1 MRAVT
6 SRDELGSLLKKAAAA
21 MKGDMK
27 GAVGALEQAY
37 ELASASGD
45 AEDTAVIA
53 EELARAWARR
63 KSSGRALYYARK
75 STTLAPAQKATWTT
89 LAKTCELIASRQ
101 HARGAS
107 TEGRARAL
115 YRASAHAFKKA
126 ASLSKDAEDRR
137 WLLELAGDAAK
148 QGKA

>member
-1 MRAVT
+1 VT

-21 MKGDMK
+21 MKSDLA
-27 GAVGALEQAY
+27 GAVATLEQAY
-37 ELASASGD
+37 QLATASGD

-63 KSSGRALYYARK
+63 KSAGRSLYYARK
-75 STTLAPAQKATWTT
+75 ATQLAPAQKATWTT

-107 TEGRARAL
+107 SLGRARAL
-115 YRASAHAFKKA
+115 YRASAQGFKKA
-126 ASLSKDAEDRR
+126 ASLTKDAEDKR

-148 QGKA
+148 QGKG